1 MSKDQFKTW
10 GWYKTYQISEFH
22 YNKITLEDSYPKS
35 MSDDECIDD
44 LEKRIEAQAR
54 RKYPHIFAN
63 KNDSRIEI
71 YGLPYGVTEP
81 SPPPIVI
88 EKEAPEENISLLDR
102 INNST
107 NTKELKSWELL
118 IKVEKDAKKKSELQ
132 SAYDK
137 KMDELKNRP
146 AHETK

>member
-1 MSKDQFKTW
+1 MKVKTITHI
-10 GWYKTYQISEFH
+10 KTYQTSQFH
-22 YNKITLEDSYPKS
+22 FDKIGLEETFPSDKS
-35 MSDDECIDD
+35 DAECI
-44 LEKRIEAQAR
+44 LELSRRIDAMAKEV
-54 RKYPHIFAN
+54 YPWVFAN
-63 KNDSRIEI
+63 GGTIKVTIPYGMAESDIEI
-71 YGLPYGVTEP
+71 PVIPKKKEEATE
-81 SPPPIVI
+81 S
-88 EKEAPEENISLLDR
+88 NSLLDN